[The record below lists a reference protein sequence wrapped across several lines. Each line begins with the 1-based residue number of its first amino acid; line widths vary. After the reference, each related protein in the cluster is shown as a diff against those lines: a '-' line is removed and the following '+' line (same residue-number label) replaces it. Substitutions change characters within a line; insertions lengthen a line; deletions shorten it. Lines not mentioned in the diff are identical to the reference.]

1 MNDLH
6 KNFKKKQF
14 APIYLLY
21 GTEIYF
27 INETVNILLA
37 EALEEGDR
45 ELNTV
50 TYDLDEV
57 YLEDVI
63 EDAHTLPF
71 FGERK
76 VILVKSPYFLTSQKE
91 KLEQNV
97 KVLEKYISEPS
108 PFSTLVFIAPFE
120 KLDERKKITKL
131 LKKEAEVLE
140 ANALQGQD
148 IRAWIASQG
157 TDQRVQIESDAIDL
171 LLELVGNNM
180 LLLSQEIQ
188 KLLLY
193 AGADSVIS
201 QEIVAQLV
209 PKSAEQ
215 SVFSLVERVVQR
227 DIAGA
232 MRMLEELLVQQEEP
246 IKILAL
252 LANQFRLLYQV
263 KELQQRGYAQNQA
276 ASHLGVHPYRVKLAM
291 GQAQRFSFQE
301 LRSIIDHLADADYD
315 MKTGKLNKRLV
326 LEIFLM
332 RLSHK

>member
-108 PFSTLVFIAPFE
+108 PFSILVFIAPFE

-148 IRAWIASQG
+148 IRAWIASQA
-157 TDQRVQIESDAIDL
+157 TEQRVQIENDAVDL